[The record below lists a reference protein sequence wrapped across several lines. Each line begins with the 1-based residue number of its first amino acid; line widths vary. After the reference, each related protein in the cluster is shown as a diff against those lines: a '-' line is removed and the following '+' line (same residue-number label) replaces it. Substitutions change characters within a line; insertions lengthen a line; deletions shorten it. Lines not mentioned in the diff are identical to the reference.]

1 MIGTMARILIV
12 DDSSYMATAVKRF
25 MEGEGHEVVATGEDG
40 FEGVAL
46 YKEHH
51 PDLVIMDIT
60 MPNKDGR
67 DCLAEIMEFDQSAR
81 VLVVSGSV
89 KELSIIMECLN
100 IGAKGYV
107 EKPLKFADEQ
117 FCKDFRS
124 TVQKALKD

>member
-1 MIGTMARILIV
+1 MAQILIV
-12 DDSSYMATAVKRF
+12 DDSDYMANSVKRF
-25 MEGEGHEVVATGEDG
+25 VEGEGHEVVATGADG
-40 FEGVAL
+40 FEGLAL
-46 YKEHH
+46 YEEHK

-67 DCLAEIMEFDQSAR
+67 DCLAEIMEKDPGAR

-117 FCKDFRS
+117 FCEDFR
-124 TVQKALKD
+124 TTIQKALEE

>member
-1 MIGTMARILIV
+1 MARILIV
-12 DDSSYMATAVKRF
+12 DDSSYMASAVKRF

-40 FEGVAL
+40 FEGTAL
-46 YKEHH
+46 YKEHK

-67 DCLAEIMEFDQSAR
+67 DCLAEIMEFDPAAR

-100 IGAKGYV
+100 MGAKGYV

-117 FCKDFRS
+117 FCQDFRG
-124 TVQKALKD
+124 TVQKALQD

>member
-1 MIGTMARILIV
+1 MARILIV
-12 DDSSYMATAVKRF
+12 DDSSYMANSVKRF
-25 MEGEGHEVVATGEDG
+25 MEGEGHEVIAIGEDG

-46 YKEHH
+46 YQEHK
-51 PDLVIMDIT
+51 PDLVVMDIT

-67 DCLAEIMEFDQSAR
+67 DCLAEIMEFDPGAR

-100 IGAKGYV
+100 MGAKGYV

-117 FCKDFRS
+117 FCEDFRG
-124 TVQKALKD
+124 TVQKALED